1 MKQLNINQPL
11 EEFAKDFEDGIQQGF
26 IINPKDI
33 GILFKFYVNLIEYF
47 SFLRGQWQNQLKE

>member
-26 IINPKDI
+26 IMNPEDI
-33 GILFKFYVNLIEYF
+33 GILFKFYLNLIEYF
-47 SFLRGQWQNQLKE
+47 SFFRKQWQNQLKE